1 MEKIAIVGV
10 GGRTGT
16 MFTYELRHFAN
27 VLGVTKEEHM
37 ELIAQKKLYI
47 QRKKQSFELFDCKV
61 IKDSDFEAGLAPDIV
76 FITTKN
82 PVYNIVKYYF
92 EKFKNEK
99 IPALFISQNG
109 INALS
114 EARQALKEV
123 FGKEAENIQII
134 RCILFNPIDSGHKE
148 NNIYIRYSLPIR
160 IAVSKAQGYGDIK
173 KIVETFKSAGFEVSE
188 FSEKNAKNLEFS
200 KLFLNLIGMASASHG
215 FSIRDGFKNK
225 EIFKEEVQA
234 LKEYIKV
241 VKKSHGKFLN
251 FSHYPVKFLSIFI
264 ELTPIFFLMPVRNI
278 LSGFISKER
287 GGKLKDLDEIS
298 YYNGG
303 VVKLGK
309 KIGVETLINEKVYKR
324 VLKGL
329 EKKHLR

>member
-1 MEKIAIVGV
+1 MAIVGT

-16 MFTYELRHFAN
+16 MFAYELRHFAN
-27 VLGVTKEEHM
+27 VLGVTKEEQM

-47 QRKKQSFELFDCKV
+47 QRKKQIFELFDCKV
-61 IKDSDFEAGLAPDIV
+61 IKDSDFKAGLVPDIV

-109 INALS
+109 IDALS

-123 FGKEAENIQII
+123 FGEESESIQMI

-148 NNIYIRYSLPIR
+148 NKAYIRYSLPIR

-173 KIVETFKSAGFEVSE
+173 NFVEIFKSAGFKVSE

-251 FSHYPVKFLSIFI
+251 FPHYPVKFLSIFI
-264 ELTPIFFLMPVRNI
+264 ELTPMFLLMPIRNI
-278 LSGFISKER
+278 LSGFISKGR
-287 GGKLKDLDEIS
+287 GGKPKDLDEVD

-309 KIGVETLINEKVYKR
+309 RIGIKTLVNEKVYKR
-324 VLKGL
+324 VLEKL
-329 EKKHLR
+329 EIK